1 MNCTQ
6 DTCAFAQV
14 YEVETRNL
22 TEDVRELKDRV
33 KSLETT
39 LVRGIMLLVANLVG
53 VVVTLAQQLLQH

>member
-1 MNCTQ
+1 MNCTH

-39 LVRGIMLLVANLVG
+39 LTRGILLLVANLAG
-53 VVVTLAQQLLQH
+53 VVITLAQQLLQN